1 MPREEPQPFE
11 RHKTVQTPEQWQYK
25 KYDEMILRSSLIARQ
40 RGAAASSDGES
51 SKRKLHVVMY
61 EEVAMYEVG
70 RHEEVAMYEGT
81 SAEEISYHLRQTFGI
96 PTQARFSLYDG
107 DGNKVVLCRNMVFA
121 ACYCCS
127 CCPMP
132 PPPS

>member
-1 MPREEPQPFE
+1 
-11 RHKTVQTPEQWQYK
+11 
-25 KYDEMILRSSLIARQ
+25 LRSSLIARQ
-40 RGAAASSDGES
+40 RGAATSSVGES
-51 SKRKLHVVMY
+51 SKRKLHVVSMY
-61 EEVAMYEVG
+61 EVGMCEEVAMYEVG